1 MATVGQ
7 IVTFTPAIQCNP
19 GAAIQNAGKP
29 AEAVINRTA
38 SPLVEMH
45 IAVATLV
52 SEIRIKNPCDC
63 GRHTPDI
70 IIPAGTQL
78 NLYDSE
84 MFIKEKDVN
93 GVISIF

>member
-1 MATVGQ
+1 MAIVGQ
-7 IVTFTPAIQCNP
+7 VVRFTPAIQCIP
-19 GAAIQNAGKP
+19 GAAIQNAGEP
-29 AEAVINRTA
+29 ADAMIIRTS
-38 SPLVEMH
+38 SPLVETH

-63 GRHTPDI
+63 GRHKPDI

-84 MFIKEKDVN
+84 MFITEKDVT